1 MAKLDRKLNTYGL
14 TMIAVGACIGAGVF
28 SSPGHIV
35 EGIPHHLLV
44 IIAWTLGGFIALTGA
59 LTFSELGSMYPKS
72 GGVYVY
78 LKEAYGELMGFL
90 YGWAILLVI
99 TTGAIA
105 ALGMIFAEYLT
116 NFVTL
121 GPNQKVLVAAFSI
134 VVLTIINIT
143 GVKTSQVFTNLFTGI
158 KLFAIGIIIVLGFVY
173 YNPDQVSVD
182 YSFATI
188 PENAF
193 EGVILALVGVLFSMG
208 GWHHTSFLSGE
219 TIDPRRTVPRA
230 MVFGVTIVT
239 ITYIL
244 VNIGYMNLLS
254 LETIAAT
261 DSIAADAMNTIT
273 PSGGKIVAVAIA
285 ISIFGTIGIYT
296 MSAPRIYYAMAKDGV
311 FFSFLS
317 DVHPK
322 YKTPAKAMIFQ
333 SVWAIVL
340 LIVIGDFRDIMG
352 FVVFMDIIFMT
363 IAGATVFVLR
373 VKKPQLE
380 RPVKVVL
387 YPWIP
392 AFFVA
397 ISTVFILIILKDMN
411 LKTLSGLVVLL
422 IGVGAYYLF
431 FKNKQEEI
439 I

>member
-1 MAKLDRKLNTYGL
+1 MSNLKRKLNTYGL
-14 TMIAVGACIGAGVF
+14 TMIAVGACIGAGIF
-28 SSPGHIV
+28 SSPGQIV
-35 EGIPHHLLV
+35 EDVPHHLLV

-59 LTFSELGSMYPKS
+59 LTFSELGGMYPKS

-90 YGWAILLVI
+90 YGWVILLVI

-116 NFVTL
+116 NFIAL
-121 GPNQKVLVAAFSI
+121 GPNQKIMVAALAI

-143 GVKTSQVFTNLFTGI
+143 GVRTSQIFTNLFTGI
-158 KLFAIGIIIVLGFVY
+158 KLFAIAVIIVLGFMY
-173 YNPDQVSVD
+173 YNPDQITLD
-182 YSFATI
+182 YSLATI
-188 PENAF
+188 PDNAF
-193 EGVILALVGVLFSMG
+193 EGVILALIGVLFAMG

-219 TIDPRRTVPRA
+219 TINPERTVPKA

-254 LETIAAT
+254 LDSISQTN
-261 DSIAADAMNTIT
+261 SIAADAMNTIT
-273 PSGGKIVAVAIA
+273 PNGGKIVAVAIA

-311 FFSFLS
+311 FFNFLA
-317 DVHPK
+317 DIHPTF
-322 YKTPAKAMIFQ
+322 KTPAKAMIFQ

-340 LIVIGDFRDIMG
+340 LLMWGRFRELMG

-363 IAGATVFVLR
+363 LAGAAVFILR
-373 VKKPQLE
+373 KKKPDLK

-387 YPWIP
+387 YPIVP
-392 AFFVA
+392 AFFVL
-397 ISTVFILIILKDMN
+397 ISTIFVIIALVNKSEEA
-411 LKTLSGLVVLL
+411 LSGLAVLAL
-422 IGVGAYYLF
+422 GAAAYYLF
-431 FKNKQEEI
+431 FKPRKAQK
-439 I
+439 